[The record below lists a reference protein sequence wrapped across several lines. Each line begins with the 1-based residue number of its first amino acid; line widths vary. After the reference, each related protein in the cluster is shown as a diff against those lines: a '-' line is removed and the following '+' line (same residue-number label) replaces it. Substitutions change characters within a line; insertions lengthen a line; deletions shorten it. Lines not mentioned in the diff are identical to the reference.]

1 MEHQADTVIG
11 VEVQVKG
18 NLHNKGSILINGH
31 VEGEIKSDEN
41 VTVGETATVSGPV
54 VAKSVLISGKV
65 TGTIEAHEKMEID
78 PTGVVNGDI
87 KTKILIV
94 REGAVFNGNSVM
106 DRSSKE
112 AAAAPVAAVSTPVV
126 NDEEKKEEKKE
137 AIKANFW
144 DKSVKK

>member
-18 NLHNKGSILINGH
+18 NLHNKGSILINGN

-41 VTVGETATVSGPV
+41 VTVGETAVVSGPI
-54 VAKSVLISGKV
+54 VAKSILISGKV
-65 TGTIEAHEKMEID
+65 TGTVEAHEKMEID

-94 REGAVFNGNSVM
+94 REGAIFNGNAVM
-106 DRSSKE
+106 DKLSKE
-112 AAAAPVAAVSTPVV
+112 SATAPTVAQTTH
-126 NDEEKKEEKKE
+126 NHEEEEKKDDKKD
-137 AIKANFW
+137 ALKGNFW